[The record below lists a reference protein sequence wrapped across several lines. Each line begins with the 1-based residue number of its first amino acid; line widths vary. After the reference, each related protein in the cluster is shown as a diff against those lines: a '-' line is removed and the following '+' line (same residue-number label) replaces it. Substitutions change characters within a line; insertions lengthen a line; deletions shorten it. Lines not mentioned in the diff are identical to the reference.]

1 MNANNYVSLD
11 IGKAYALPYGF
22 AIPCGNNI
30 NSLDHDEVFV
40 FGSNLAGRHG
50 AGAAKLAH
58 NKFGAQYGYGKG
70 ITGQSYA
77 IPTKDKDLR
86 ILSLRE
92 IKSYVE
98 EFIEYAKL
106 NPNIHFLVTKIGCGL
121 AGYTVI
127 DIAPMFAK
135 ARFVQNIHLPLD
147 FLRCLIGL

>member
-1 MNANNYVSLD
+1 MLTRGKRMNANNYISLD
-11 IGKAYALPYGF
+11 IGYGF
-22 AIPCGNNI
+22 AIPCSDNI
-30 NSLDHDEVFV
+30 NSLDRDEVFV

-70 ITGQSYA
+70 ITGQTYA

-135 ARFVQNIHLPLD
+135 ARSVQNIHLPLD
-147 FLRCLIGL
+147 FLQCLI

>member
-22 AIPCGNNI
+22 AIPCGDNI
-30 NSLDHDEVFV
+30 NSLDNDEIFV
-40 FGSNLAGRHG
+40 FGSNLSGRHG

-58 NKFGAQYGYGKG
+58 DRFGAQYGCGKG

-86 ILSLRE
+86 VLFLKE
-92 IKSYVE
+92 IKPYVE
-98 EFIEYAKL
+98 EFIEYAKSH
-106 NPNIHFLVTKIGCGL
+106 PNVHFLVTKIGCGL
-121 AGYTVI
+121 AGYTII

-147 FLRCLIGL
+147 FLRCLIRL